1 MAEFDHACLYYIC
14 LHFISTP
21 FTNNYHKVDSI
32 LAICSTSAS
41 YSVRQTAI
49 ARLLPTLGKS
59 NSVAGRPIAGKLKT
73 NSWKLKRKQTFP
85 KFGSFSLPV
94 GICPGGFSF
103 QSFVQFRFFFWNANP
118 RILEIFAP
126 PKKKNTDGGF
136 WKGYLGVGGF
146 KHFVIFTPIWGNDP
160 IWLIFFRWVETTN

>member
-21 FTNNYHKVDSI
+21 FTNNYQKVDSI

-103 QSFVQFRFFFWNANP
+103 QSFVQFRVFLERQSLHP
-118 RILEIFAP
+118 RNFCP
-126 PKKKNTDGGF
+126 PQKKHGWWLLKRVFGGWWF
-136 WKGYLGVGGF
+136 QTFCHFQPYLG
-146 KHFVIFTPIWGNDP
+146 K
-160 IWLIFFRWVETTN
+160 

>member
-1 MAEFDHACLYYIC
+1 MADYDHACLYYIC
-14 LHFISTP
+14 FAFHIYTFHQQLPQSGFHLSHLFNVSV
-21 FTNNYHKVDSI
+21 F
-32 LAICSTSAS
+32 
-41 YSVRQTAI
+41 SVRQTAI

-103 QSFVQFRFFFWNANP
+103 QCFVVFFWNANP
-118 RILEIFAP
+118 RILEFLP
-126 PKKKNTDGGF
+126 PQKKHGFGGF
-136 WKGYLGVGGF
+136 
-146 KHFVIFTPIWGNDP
+146 
-160 IWLIFFRWVETTN
+160 

>member
-1 MAEFDHACLYYIC
+1 MPILYLFAFHIYTFHQQ
-14 LHFISTP
+14 LPQSGFHLSHFFNISV
-21 FTNNYHKVDSI
+21 F
-32 LAICSTSAS
+32 
-41 YSVRQTAI
+41 SVRQTAI

-103 QSFVQFRFFFWNANP
+103 QSFVQFRVFFWNANP

-126 PKKKNTDGGF
+126 PRNRPRMVASEKGIWGF
-136 WKGYLGVGGF
+136 GGF

-160 IWLIFFRWVETTN
+160 I

>member
-103 QSFVQFRFFFWNANP
+103 QSFVQFRVFFWNANP

-126 PKKKNTDGGF
+126 PQKKTRMVASE
-136 WKGYLGVGGF
+136 KG
-146 KHFVIFTPIWGNDP
+146 IWGLVVSNILSFSTLFGEMIQFD
-160 IWLIFFRWVETTN
+160 